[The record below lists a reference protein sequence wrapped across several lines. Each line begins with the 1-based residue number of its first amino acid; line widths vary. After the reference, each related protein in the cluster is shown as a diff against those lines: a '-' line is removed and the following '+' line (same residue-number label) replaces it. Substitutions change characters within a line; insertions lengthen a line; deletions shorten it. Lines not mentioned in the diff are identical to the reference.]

1 MNHLLWNL
9 YTRIKNGQLAKKT
22 RIYQPKT
29 KLCEKFLNILW
40 KEGYIS
46 SFSVSK
52 ENPRLF
58 EIILK
63 YNKGEPAI
71 KNIVAV
77 SKPSKRVYVK
87 VKDLWKLSTGL
98 QMLIISTTSGLV
110 TDSECKKLHLG
121 GELFCIIS

>member
-9 YTRIKNGQLAKKT
+9 YTRIKNGQLAKK
-22 RIYQPKT
+22 IKILQPKT

-40 KEGYIS
+40 KEGYIT
-46 SFSVSK
+46 SFNVSK
-52 ENPRLF
+52 EKPEMF

-63 YNKGEPAI
+63 YNRGEPAI
-71 KNIVAV
+71 KNIVAI
-77 SKPSKRVYVK
+77 SKPSKRIYVK

-98 QMLIISTTSGLV
+98 HMLIISTTSGLI
-110 TDSECKKLHLG
+110 TDQECKKLHLG